1 VTYLHRQR
9 VTSPS
14 VVALTEAAPI
24 PVVPVKDR
32 QDKAAPV
39 KGPHDQ
45 AAPVDRRPHDKAG
58 PVSGPHGPVSGPH
71 GPVSGPLGAV
81 SGPLGAVSGPLGPVS
96 GPHGPV
102 SDPHDEAGPVKAT
115 HGKETHNKVGQ
126 RRHEPAP
133 DRTQD
138 ADQPSGDIRAR
149 QQR

>member
-1 VTYLHRQR
+1 MTYLHRQR

-58 PVSGPHGPVSGPH
+58 PVSGPHGPVS
-71 GPVSGPLGAV
+71 
-81 SGPLGAVSGPLGPVS
+81 
-96 GPHGPV
+96 
-102 SDPHDEAGPVKAT
+102 DPHDEAGPVKAT